1 MHSRR
6 KFLWLLGLST
16 AGALSAPLVD
26 PQSLGQI
33 QSLGQ
38 APSLPKK
45 LPHGQFAPRRG
56 DVRIGIISDLN
67 SQYGSTTYEQDVH
80 QAIALLPDWKPDLVL
95 CGGDMVAGQS
105 QQLSTVQVKAMW
117 QAFDGAIA
125 APLRNANIPFGVTIG
140 NHDGSGAKN
149 AKGFI
154 FERDRT
160 LAANYWNQAVIHCGL
175 RFVDRAEFPFYYSFE
190 QQGIFYLVWDASS
203 ATLSPQQL
211 AWAQSSLAKA
221 QSASMRIAIGHL
233 PLYAVAAQ
241 KNKPGEFL
249 NHAEK
254 LRSLLER
261 YNVHTY
267 ISGHHHAFYP
277 GKKGNLKLLHAGAL
291 GGGPRQLIGSAL
303 PPIKTLS
310 IVDIDQ
316 AAAETR
322 YTTYA
327 MKTMQVIDIRTLP
340 RQITG
345 VNGTIYRQD
354 F

>member
-1 MHSRR
+1 MG
-6 KFLWLLGLST
+6 LAGLGTLCV
-16 AGALSAPLVD
+16 PLVH
-26 PQSLGQI
+26 PPRF
-33 QSLGQ
+33 GQ
-38 APSLPKK
+38 AQSPIKT

-56 DVRIGIISDLN
+56 DVRIGVISDLN
-67 SQYGSTTYEQDVH
+67 SQYGSTTYEKEVH

-105 QQLSTVQVKAMW
+105 KQLSSAQVRAMW

-125 APLRNANIPFGVTIG
+125 APLRAAKIPFGFTVG
-140 NHDGSGAKN
+140 NHDGSGARN
-149 AKGFI
+149 ANGYI

-160 LAANYWNQAVIHCGL
+160 LAAEYWNHAAHQSGL
-175 RFVDRAEFPFYYSFE
+175 RFVDRGKYPFYYSFE
-190 QQGIFYLVWDASS
+190 QQGIFYLVWDAST
-203 ATLSPQQL
+203 ATLSAEQL
-211 AWAQSSLAKA
+211 AWVESSLAKA

-233 PLYAVAAQ
+233 PLYAVATR

-249 NHAEK
+249 NDADR

-277 GKKGNLKLLHAGAL
+277 GKKGRLKLLHSGAL

-303 PPIKTLS
+303 PPMKTLS
-310 IVDIDQ
+310 IVDIDR
-316 AAAETR
+316 ATAETR
-322 YTTYA
+322 YTTYD
-327 MKTMQVIDIRTLP
+327 MKTMQVVDIRALP

-345 VNGTIYRQD
+345 INGTVYRQD
-354 F
+354 L